1 MGYRIDNLSILS
13 SLEKEAKIDIDRCN
27 LLAKNE
33 VDGVLTSIYETEG
46 RYFRIAGDECRE
58 IFKNDLYFRGIQDVY
73 EFTPD
78 DFHVYFFHVNK
89 DRNQIMP
96 IDVYNIEKE
105 QVVKG
110 VSCHHNGLTVTY
122 NDKDSLIFQ
131 TVDMCKIIKV
141 KESDEFIFSIKKTQV
156 NAIDGAKGLFIFLDN
171 IAERDKFS
179 PFGGTFFDKFKT
191 QLPYIK
197 EMKEKSGHERE

>member
-1 MGYRIDNLSILS
+1 
-13 SLEKEAKIDIDRCN
+13 
-27 LLAKNE
+27 
-33 VDGVLTSIYETEG
+33 
-46 RYFRIAGDECRE
+46 
-58 IFKNDLYFRGIQDVY
+58 
-73 EFTPD
+73 
-78 DFHVYFFHVNK
+78 
-89 DRNQIMP
+89 MP

-156 NAIDGAKGLFIFLDN
+156 NAIDGVKGLFIFLDN

>member
-1 MGYRIDNLSILS
+1 MGNIINRLSILS
-13 SLEKEAKIDIDRCN
+13 GLEKEANIDIGRCN
-27 LLAKNE
+27 LLAQSE
-33 VDGVLTSIYETEG
+33 VYGVLTSIYETEG

-58 IFKNDLYFRGIQDVY
+58 IYKNDLYFRGIQDVY

-89 DRNQIMP
+89 ERNQIMP

-131 TVDMCKIIKV
+131 TADMCKKIKV
-141 KESDEFIFSIKKTQV
+141 KESDEFIFSIKKTQI
-156 NAIDGAKGLFIFLDN
+156 NAIGSAKGLFIFLDN

-197 EMKEKSGHERE
+197 EMKEKSGHDRE

>member
-1 MGYRIDNLSILS
+1 MGNIINRLSILS
-13 SLEKEAKIDIDRCN
+13 GLEKEANIDIGRCN
-27 LLAKNE
+27 LLAQSE
-33 VDGVLTSIYETEG
+33 VYGVLTSIYETEG

-58 IFKNDLYFRGIQDVY
+58 IYKNDLYFRGIQDVY

-131 TVDMCKIIKV
+131 TADMCKTIKV
-141 KESDEFIFSIKKTQV
+141 KESDEFIF
-156 NAIDGAKGLFIFLDN
+156 
-171 IAERDKFS
+171 
-179 PFGGTFFDKFKT
+179 
-191 QLPYIK
+191 
-197 EMKEKSGHERE
+197 